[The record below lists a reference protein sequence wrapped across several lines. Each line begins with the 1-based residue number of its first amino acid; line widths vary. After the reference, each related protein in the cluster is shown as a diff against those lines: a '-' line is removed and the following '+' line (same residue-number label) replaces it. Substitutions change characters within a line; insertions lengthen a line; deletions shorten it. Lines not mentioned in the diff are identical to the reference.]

1 MCLPSGDHV
10 IVEDQLVSEAEAANV
25 LHAPAPTSR
34 TASMTDPSE
43 SEAQT
48 ATSSLV
54 GEKAAALNS
63 NSLPNDRRAPV
74 ANSWHTRSV
83 SGLSGARSDSRILA
97 PS

>member
-10 IVEDQLVSEAEAANV
+10 MVEDQLVSEADAERV
-25 LHAPAPTSR
+25 LHAPVFKSSR
-34 TASMTDPSE
+34 ASMADPSE

-48 ATSSLV
+48 ATSSPA

-63 NSLPNDRRAPV
+63 NSLPYDRRAPV
-74 ANSWHTRSV
+74 ANSWRTRSV
-83 SGLSGARSDSRILA
+83 SGLSGNRSDSRIMA